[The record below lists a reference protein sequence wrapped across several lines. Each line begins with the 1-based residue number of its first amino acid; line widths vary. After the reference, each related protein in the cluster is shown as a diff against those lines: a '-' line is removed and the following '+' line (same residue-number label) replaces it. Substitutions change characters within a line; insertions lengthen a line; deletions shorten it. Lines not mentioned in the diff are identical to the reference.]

1 MADMVLIKFYSL
13 LIRTL
18 SNPVS
23 KSIKNLCMDS
33 PKLSARCV
41 VIGQTTHRW
50 WSLLTIGAAGQKVNF
65 GKMRIKSLDEAE
77 ALSRG
82 SDVIAE
88 TFIFAVAGICISAE
102 VTRNNWVKAKE
113 NEAKAAKAKAK
124 EEEWA
129 ATIARFD
136 QRLQEIEAQQK
147 EMARRIEAFNERRAN
162 RSGWW

>member
-1 MADMVLIKFYSL
+1 MADLVLIKFYSL
-13 LIRTL
+13 TIRTL
-18 SNPVS
+18 SKPVS

-50 WSLLTIGAAGQKVNF
+50 WSLLTIRAAGQKVNF

-77 ALSRG
+77 ALNRG

-88 TFIFAVAGICISAE
+88 TFVFAVAGICISAE
-102 VTRNNWVKAKE
+102 VIRNNWVKAKE

-129 ATIARFD
+129 AMIDRLD

-147 EMARRIEAFNERRAN
+147 EMACRVETLHEKRAS